1 MPTARQLLK
10 VPRKSKKK
18 KSVNTILQN
27 SPQKRGSC
35 VKLYTRSPKKPN
47 SAVRKVARV
56 RLSNGK
62 IIIAYIPGESHSIPE
77 HATVLIR
84 GGRVPDLPGVKCKI
98 IRGTQDAKSVS
109 GRKQGRSLYGEKKK

>member
-10 VPRKSKKK
+10 SPRVPKKK
-18 KSVNTILQN
+18 RNKNTILQK

-35 VKLYTRSPKKPN
+35 IKLYTRSPKKPN

-56 RLSNGK
+56 KLSTGK
-62 IIIAYIPGESHSIPE
+62 TIIAYIPGEAHSIPE

>member
-1 MPTARQLLK
+1 MPTPRQLIK
-10 VPRKSKKK
+10 NPRKSKKK
-18 KSVNTILQN
+18 NSLNTILQHN
-27 SPQKRGSC
+27 PQKRGSC
-35 VKLYTRSPKKPN
+35 IKLYTRSPKKPN

-56 RLSNGK
+56 KLSTGK